1 MFDKIKK
8 LQQLKKIKDSLSQEK
23 IEIEKEGVELIMNG
37 NLEVEELKLN
47 SDLSKENQ
55 ERIAKECFNEGVK
68 KVQLKMAERF
78 KGLI

>member
-8 LQQLKKIKDSLSQEK
+8 LQQLKEVKDSLAQEK
-23 IEIEKEGVELIMNG
+23 VEIEKEGVKLIMNG
-37 NLEVEELKLN
+37 NLEVEELRLN

-55 ERIAKECFNEGVK
+55 EKVAKECFNEGVK
-68 KVQLKMAERF
+68 KVQLKMVERF